1 MTTTPAT
8 QAILPVTPEDR
19 EAAGQVD
26 PANRVDIKLG
36 RMDGSSTVQAFARHR
51 QAYSLPREVG
61 TVSAVDAFEMG
72 FSFGMSMRG
81 QTLED
86 SRAVGR
92 LLYSDMF
99 KSIAPQ
105 IENAINEQGFDSFQN
120 ADSGM
125 CQAKRIIR
133 AALTS
138 SALSGDAG
146 EVWQPIETCPMWA
159 VAVVTDGISVAIS
172 QRAEADD
179 GTPYWAIDPEDGLDW
194 EPTYWVP
201 ALDEQL
207 PSHKGAE

>member
-1 MTTTPAT
+1 MTKA
-8 QAILPVTPEDR
+8 VTPSDGAQYLICKYGKYYR
-19 EAAGQVD
+19 PNAQGYTGNVAEAGRYTLAEAIRHSHPNGPDVPRD
-26 PANRVDIKLG
+26 GIDYMPAP
-36 RMDGSSTVQAFARHR
+36 VQAH
-51 QAYSLPREVG
+51 SLPREVG

-133 AALTS
+133 AALTP
-138 SALSGDAG
+138 SALG
-146 EVWQPIETCPMWA
+146 
-159 VAVVTDGISVAIS
+159 
-172 QRAEADD
+172 
-179 GTPYWAIDPEDGLDW
+179 
-194 EPTYWVP
+194 
-201 ALDEQL
+201 
-207 PSHKGAE
+207 GANG

>member
-8 QAILPVTPEDR
+8 QALLPVTPEDR
-19 EAAGQVD
+19 RAAASIYQRFRDHDYAGWILAGTNAGGDADFVLQ
-26 PANRVDIKLG
+26 
-36 RMDGSSTVQAFARHR
+36 TFARHR
-51 QAYSLPREVG
+51 QAHSLPGDVGQLAAMREALEAIS
-61 TVSAVDAFEMG
+61 VSGIHRDAKW
-72 FSFGMSMRG
+72 FGMNAH
-81 QTLED
+81 D
-86 SRAVGR
+86 
-92 LLYSDMF
+92 
-99 KSIAPQ
+99 IA
-105 IENAINEQGFDSFQN
+105 
-120 ADSGM
+120 
-125 CQAKRIIR
+125 R
-133 AALTS
+133 AALAP

-207 PSHKGAE
+207 PSHQGACE